1 MAALWE
7 RISAIAS
14 EQYGVVSLAQLLA
27 AGFTRRMVDV
37 AVSNGRLLP
46 LHRGVFAVG
55 HMARDSR
62 AGRLAATLAIPA
74 GAWVSNRSCAEH
86 HHVLRART
94 GPVHVTVPASGGR
107 KPRKGIVVHRAMLAE
122 DERTIFEGVPCTT
135 MSRTLL
141 DLSAERPGEL
151 ETAIKAAGDRELLRV
166 SECLMLMKR
175 YPGRPGSPLLRRM
188 LVGEE
193 PLPEFTRSGLERRM
207 YRLCR
212 DAGLPL
218 PSMTVDIQG
227 ESDLHE
233 CDCAWSRHRL
243 IIECDSRWH
252 DNPITSVADAKKSQ
266 DLTLA
271 GWRVERL
278 RWAQIVLEPELC
290 ARTVAHLL
298 AEQERLMAIAA

>member
-1 MAALWE
+1 MSDIW
-7 RISAIAS
+7 RQISAIAS
-14 EQYGVVSLAQLLA
+14 EQYGVVSLEQLLSV
-27 AGFTRRMVDV
+27 GFTRRMVEV
-37 AVSNGRLLP
+37 AVPSGRLRR

-55 HMARDSR
+55 HIPRDPR
-62 AGRLAATLAIPA
+62 APRLAATLAISA

-86 HHVLRART
+86 YRVLRKRS
-94 GPVHVTVPASGGR
+94 GPVHVTTPGSGGR
-107 KPRKGIVVHRAMLAE
+107 RERSGIVVHRARLAE
-122 DERTIFEGVPCTT
+122 DERTTFEGVPCTT

-151 ETAIKAAGDRELLRV
+151 EKAIKAAGDRELLRV
-166 SECLMLMKR
+166 CECLALMER
-175 YPGRPGSPLLRRM
+175 YRGRPGSPLLRRL

-193 PLPEFTRSGLERRM
+193 PLPDFTRSGLERRM

-212 DAGLPL
+212 DAGLPV
-218 PSMTVDIQG
+218 PDMTVDIPG
-227 ESDLHE
+227 VADMHE
-233 CDCAWSRHRL
+233 CDCAWPRHRL
-243 IIECDSRWH
+243 IIECDSKWH
-252 DNPITSVADAKKSQ
+252 DNPISAVDDAKKAQ

-298 AEQERLMAIAA
+298 AEQTRLMATAA

>member
-1 MAALWE
+1 MVDLWSK
-7 RISAIAS
+7 ISAIAS
-14 EQYGVVSLAQLLA
+14 GQYGVVSLEQLLSV
-27 AGFTRRMVDV
+27 GFTRRMVDIAV
-37 AVSNGRLLP
+37 ANGRLLP

-55 HMARDSR
+55 HMPRDPRARR
-62 AGRLAATLAIPA
+62 RAATLAINT
-74 GAWVSNRSCAEH
+74 GAWVSNRSCAVH
-86 HHVLRART
+86 YRVLRKRP
-94 GPVHVTVPASGGR
+94 GPIHVTVPGGGGR
-107 KPRKGIVVHRAMLAE
+107 KQRSGIVVHRARLAE
-122 DERTIFEGVPCTT
+122 DERTVFEDVPCTT

-151 ETAIKAAGDRELLRV
+151 ETAIKTAGDRELLSV
-166 SECLMLMKR
+166 SECLMLMER
-175 YPGRPGSPLLRRM
+175 YPGRPGSPLLRRL

-193 PLPEFTRSGLERRM
+193 PLPQFTRSGLERRM

-212 DAGLPL
+212 DAGLPV
-218 PSMTVDIQG
+218 PTMTVDIQG

-252 DNPITSVADAKKSQ
+252 DNPITSVADAKKAQ

-298 AEQERLMAIAA
+298 AEQARLMTIAA